1 MNADSMDAVFVA
13 LANPV
18 RRRMLDIL
26 KDNPGFSVN
35 DVCAY
40 FEMSRIGV
48 MKHLQILEAAKLVV
62 SRKSGR
68 TRHLFHNAVPIQMIY
83 DRWTTEYSAI
93 WAKKMTQIKYK
104 IESNMPTEAEREI
117 RSVRNR
123 GWRTSRPAG
132 ATSRSKT
139 DSAKQAGKQD
149 NPSEKTE

>member
-1 MNADSMDAVFVA
+1 MNTDSMDAVFVA

-26 KDNPGFSVN
+26 KDNPGSSVN
-35 DVCAY
+35 DVCAF

-68 TRHLFHNAVPIQMIY
+68 TRHLFHNAVPIRMIY
-83 DRWTTEYSAI
+83 DRWTTEYSAV

-104 IESNMPTEAEREI
+104 IEANMPTETEREN
-117 RSVRNR
+117 RSVRRR
-123 GWRTSRPAG
+123 GGRSLKPASDS
-132 ATSRSKT
+132 THSKIDLARQT
-139 DSAKQAGKQD
+139 DKQD

>member
-48 MKHLQILEAAKLVV
+48 MKHLQILEAANLVV

-93 WAKKMTQIKYK
+93 WASKMTQVKYK
-104 IESNMPTEAEREI
+104 IESNMPTEAERK
-117 RSVRNR
+117 SKTARNR
-123 GWRTSRPAG
+123 VRRSGKSAG
-132 ATSRSKT
+132 ASHRSKI
-139 DSAKQAGKQD
+139 DAAKQPKKQD